1 MAKLRLAHKT
11 RRSVP
16 GPDHLDPKGNPHQS
30 PGDSYYLA
38 TFLRQTPLDSHHD
51 GGPIQ
56 LGWGLRSHMT
66 ERTGSDHFLAVT
78 GLVSV
83 PIPETVTDTESPST
97 IGPTPAGVP
106 VRMTSPGRRV
116 ITAEI
121 HSMIFGMS

>member
-1 MAKLRLAHKT
+1 MKPAGQSRSLISSSRLAIPINPLAIVT
-11 RRSVP
+11 ILQLFCDR
-16 GPDHLDPKGNPHQS
+16 HLS
-30 PGDSYYLA
+30 
-38 TFLRQTPLDSHHD
+38 TSHHD